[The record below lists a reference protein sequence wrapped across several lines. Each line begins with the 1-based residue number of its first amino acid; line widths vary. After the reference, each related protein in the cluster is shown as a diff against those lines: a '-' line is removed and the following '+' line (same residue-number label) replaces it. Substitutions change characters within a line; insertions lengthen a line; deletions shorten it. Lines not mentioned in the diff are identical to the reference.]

1 MHTARESPLF
11 AQKFCV
17 IVFFVFM
24 SKDRAMDK
32 VVIVMAAWN
41 EAENIKR
48 MIDTLFDDVFP
59 KVPAEMHLLVAD
71 NHSTDGMTEIVEGEM
86 KKRPNLH
93 IVQQGEAKGLGN
105 AYVVAFKY
113 AMNELK
119 ADAVMEMDADGQH
132 PPEFVKPMIEAY
144 LNGADYVIGSRYI
157 KGGSIPKE
165 WGFTRKAFSYFG
177 NLIIRLSWLKFS
189 LHDGTTGFRLTRV
202 KGVLDQIKLDNL
214 LAKERF
220 AYKIDLLYQSLK
232 LAKKWVEVPL
242 AFRPRT
248 TDKSKFNTK
257 ETIASLKVTFAI
269 AIRDKVQFIKFG
281 TVGFI
286 GYLVNAFGLKF
297 MTSINA
303 PGLLAWSIPVE
314 LSIISNFILNNIWT
328 FKEEKITG
336 VTKIAKKFLAFNGT
350 SMGALLIQT
359 VAGTIGDLVFGK
371 GARQILLPFIIVF
384 LVLPYNYFMYTLV
397 IWKTKKVVQ

>member
-1 MHTARESPLF
+1 
-11 AQKFCV
+11 
-17 IVFFVFM
+17 
-24 SKDRAMDK
+24 MDK
-32 VVIVMAAWN
+32 IVIVMAAWN

-48 MIDTLFDDVFP
+48 MIDTLFNDVFP
-59 KVPAEMHLLVAD
+59 GISAEMHLLVAD
-71 NHSTDGMTEIVEGEM
+71 NHSTDGMTAIVEAEM
-86 KKRPNLH
+86 KQRPNLH

-113 AMNELK
+113 AMKELG

-132 PPEFVKPMIEAY
+132 PPEFVKPMVEAY

-165 WGFTRKAFSYFG
+165 WGFTRKVFSYFG

-202 KGVLDQIKLDNL
+202 KGVLDQINLDNL

-242 AFRPRT
+242 AFKPRM

-257 ETIASLKVTFAI
+257 ETIASLKVTFII
-269 AIRDKVQFIKFG
+269 AIRDKARFIKFG

-314 LSIISNFILNNIWT
+314 LSIISNFILNNAWT
-328 FKEEKITG
+328 FKEEKIIG
-336 VTKIAKKFLAFNGT
+336 VAKVVRKFLAFNGT

-384 LVLPYNYFMYTLV
+384 LVLPYNYFMYNRV

>member
-1 MHTARESPLF
+1 
-11 AQKFCV
+11 
-17 IVFFVFM
+17 
-24 SKDRAMDK
+24 
-32 VVIVMAAWN
+32 MAAWN

-48 MIDTLFDDVFP
+48 MIDTLFNDVFP
-59 KVPAEMHLLVAD
+59 GISAEMHLLVAD
-71 NHSTDGMTEIVEGEM
+71 NHSTDGMTAIVEAEM
-86 KKRPNLH
+86 KQRPNLH

-113 AMNELK
+113 AMKELN

-132 PPEFVKPMIEAY
+132 PPEFVKPMVEAY

-165 WGFTRKAFSYFG
+165 WGFTRKVFSYFG

-202 KGVLDQIKLDNL
+202 KGVLDQINLDNL

-242 AFRPRT
+242 AFKPRM

-257 ETIASLKVTFAI
+257 ETVASLKVTFII
-269 AIRDKVQFIKFG
+269 AIRDKARFIKFG

-336 VTKIAKKFLAFNGT
+336 VTKITKKFLAFNGT

-384 LVLPYNYFMYTLV
+384 LVLPYNYFMYNRV

>member
-1 MHTARESPLF
+1 M
-11 AQKFCV
+11 
-17 IVFFVFM
+17 
-24 SKDRAMDK
+24 
-32 VVIVMAAWN
+32 
-41 EAENIKR
+41 
-48 MIDTLFDDVFP
+48 
-59 KVPAEMHLLVAD
+59 
-71 NHSTDGMTEIVEGEM
+71 
-86 KKRPNLH
+86 
-93 IVQQGEAKGLGN
+93 
-105 AYVVAFKY
+105 
-113 AMNELK
+113 
-119 ADAVMEMDADGQH
+119 
-132 PPEFVKPMIEAY
+132 
-144 LNGADYVIGSRYI
+144 
-157 KGGSIPKE
+157 
-165 WGFTRKAFSYFG
+165 
-177 NLIIRLSWLKFS
+177 
-189 LHDGTTGFRLTRV
+189 
-202 KGVLDQIKLDNL
+202 DQINLDNL

-242 AFRPRT
+242 AFKPRM

-257 ETIASLKVTFAI
+257 ETIASLKVTFII
-269 AIRDKVQFIKFG
+269 AIRDKARFIKFG

-314 LSIISNFILNNIWT
+314 LSIISNFILNNAWT
-328 FKEEKITG
+328 FKEEKIIG
-336 VTKIAKKFLAFNGT
+336 VAKVVRKFLAFNGT

-384 LVLPYNYFMYTLV
+384 LVLPYNYFMYNRV